1 MDEPLDCRSDSQ
13 DLYIEIARLQKAID
27 EVNQQ
32 KVQAAEYGLAVL
44 QEKQQ
49 LQEQLDQLELVN
61 EQTSTELQH
70 LKQVFTGKSGYFSKA
85 CANSFL
91 HYVKKMKC

>member
-1 MDEPLDCRSDSQ
+1 MDDHFSPNTDSKE
-13 DLYIEIARLQKAID
+13 LYLEVSRLQKEID

-32 KVQAAEYGLAVL
+32 KIQAAEYGLAVL

-70 LKQVFTGKSGYFSKA
+70 LKQVKE
-85 CANSFL
+85 SFRSADVF
-91 HYVKKMKC
+91 YCY